1 MKNKITNRNLWE
13 VQGTG
18 FTNESDMNTGRN
30 MHKFVIKSSEPMN
43 QRYGN
48 SIANILGNE
57 SDAKATANLMAAAPE
72 MRGELEAV
80 AILLIHIIETG
91 NPMVEACQSRLNFIR
106 ETITKAERK

>member
-1 MKNKITNRNLWE
+1 MKNTITNIWE

-18 FTNESDMNTGRN
+18 FTNESDMNTGCN
-30 MHKFVIKSSEPMN
+30 MHKFIIKSDEPMN

-72 MRGELEAV
+72 MKGELEAV
-80 AILLIHIIETG
+80 ATLLVHIIETG
-91 NPMVEACQSRLNFIR
+91 NPMIEACQSRLNFIR
-106 ETITKAERK
+106 ETITKAEGK